1 MPLVRRQNALADISG
16 NGIKN
21 FSPVLPKVQA
31 REHHQRQKFYHRN
44 QPASQTLRRSADRK
58 ADHVLRLIFE
68 RNASGRLRDRYLY
81 RPPEAEQ
88 RLTRVLL
95 KIQAD
100 KIIDKR

>member
-1 MPLVRRQNALADISG
+1 M
-16 NGIKN
+16 
-21 FSPVLPKVQA
+21 
-31 REHHQRQKFYHRN
+31 QKILSSKPN
-44 QPASQTLRRSADRK
+44 SQTLRRSADRK

-81 RPPEAEQ
+81 QPPEAEQ
-88 RLTRVLL
+88 RLIRVLL